1 MKKTVIGMN
10 GNIGNKGRGA
20 YLENLPGLVR
30 ELSLE
35 DYFKEIKNHSSNSIS
50 LSTPNGLFIYCWV
63 DTRYPVIVTEEIE
76 YSVPFSFGHAFYDT
90 QNMPY
95 FVGNRSEL
103 IIKIDRDAPCVEAR
117 RININN
123 KYAGFFVDCIVDG
136 HGNRTPV
143 KSFFLSDWSHSMD
156 ETKVFIYLWPRLQE
170 DFGITKLPKK
180 DKREKV
186 KVIVGADPEFE
197 LVCCDG
203 SIEYADKIVSG
214 GCSSA
219 IGVDGA
225 GEQVELRPA
234 PGKPHEVVKNLK
246 GLFQEFN
253 ARYKNMALSVSGNVY
268 PLGGHIHIGLGKPF
282 SPPYS
287 MLKVLD
293 DFLGRPLIGLS
304 GRARGGYKNLS
315 TWESKDWGFEY
326 RPLPAAYLLKPEI
339 CRIVLKIAQN
349 VCDCFIN
356 KDQFEYNSPP
366 EKEDYIKIAKLTER
380 EFGIFKNFINDYKK
394 TPETGRLATAFW
406 LNKKFTIKPE
416 PKIVIEFTE
425 NWRYEI
431 QRDIHESLTKK
442 LNKNFKNTNTL
453 IYITLYGLKQS
464 RGEVATIP
472 IKCKPPYE
480 VSVTTDA
487 PYIGMED
494 GKFWIGLPWGI
505 RTNQT
510 IYETNKKEIINS
522 IMEEIERAFC

>member
-1 MKKTVIGMN
+1 MGMN
-10 GNIGNKGRGA
+10 RNIGNEGRGA
-20 YLENLPGLVR
+20 YHENLPSLVR

-35 DYFKEIKNHSSNSIS
+35 DYFKEIKNHSPNIIS
-50 LSTPNGLFIYCWV
+50 LSSPNSLFIYCMV
-63 DTRYPVIVTEEIE
+63 DTEYPVVVTEEIE
-76 YSVPFSFGHAFYDT
+76 YSVPFSFGRTFYDT

-95 FVGNRSEL
+95 FTRDRSYT
-103 IIKIDRDAPCVEAR
+103 PYFEAR
-117 RININN
+117 RINVNN

-143 KSFFLSDWSHSMD
+143 KSFFLSDWSHYMD
-156 ETKVFIYLWPRLQE
+156 GTKVFIYLWPRLQE
-170 DFGITKLPKK
+170 DFGITKLPKEK
-180 DKREKV
+180 CRNSKKGKV
-186 KVIVGADPEFE
+186 KIIVGADPEFE
-197 LVCCDG
+197 LVRCDG
-203 SIEYADKIVSG
+203 SIEYASKIVSG

-246 GLFQEFN
+246 GLFREFN

-282 SPPYS
+282 SPPIS
-287 MLKVLD
+287 MLDMLD
-293 DFLGRPLIGLS
+293 DFLGRPLIDLS
-304 GRARGGYKNLS
+304 GKARGGYKNLS

-356 KDQFEYNSPP
+356 KNQFEYNSPP
-366 EKEDYIKIAKLTER
+366 EKEDYMKIAKLTER

-394 TPETGRLATAFW
+394 TPEIGKLATAFW

-431 QRDIHESLTKK
+431 QRDIHELLTKK
-442 LNKNFKNTNTL
+442 LSKNFKNTNTS
-453 IYITLYGLKQS
+453 IYVTLYGLRQS

-505 RTNQT
+505 RTNKT

-522 IMEEIERAFC
+522 IMEEIERVFC